1 MNRAR
6 VLFVIGFVLSMGAGV
21 VVGMALAGPRA
32 MDTDLGLTPQQA
44 KQVKAIWSAVGKSDG
59 GRNDSRRSLGRERD
73 DAIAQLVPADRKA
86 DYDRIIQ
93 EHASKMAD
101 ANKERDRL
109 MQEGELKMKAILTET
124 QWKKFEAIKKER
136 AEHFRNGRPPS
147 TRSSQHPHEPPG
159 GPPTGGP
166 PPGPPGLEG
175 SRR

>member
-21 VVGMALAGPRA
+21 VVGMALVRSTSKAVAGPRG

-44 KQVKAIWSAVGKSDG
+44 EQVKAIWSAVRQSDG

-73 DAIAQLVPADRKA
+73 DAIARLVPADRKA

-147 TRSSQHPHEPPG
+147 TRGSQRSHE
-159 GPPTGGP
+159 
-166 PPGPPGLEG
+166 PPGPPGFEG
-175 SRR
+175 SRK